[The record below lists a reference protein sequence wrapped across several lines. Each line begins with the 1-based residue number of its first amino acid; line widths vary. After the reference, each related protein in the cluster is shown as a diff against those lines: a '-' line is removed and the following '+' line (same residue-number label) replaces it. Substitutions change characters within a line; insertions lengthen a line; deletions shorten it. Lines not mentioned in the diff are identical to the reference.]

1 MGANQ
6 EMGKIV
12 VGIDG
17 SSGSIAA
24 LKEAARM
31 AEATGSWLDVVACWN
46 VPTSLAVPYALGT
59 VEFEKGARQLLQ
71 DTVTNTFGMQL
82 PENMSTTLVQGQPRQ
97 KLIEMSDGS
106 DMLVVGR
113 RGYGGFTGL
122 LLGSVSQACV
132 AHAHCPVLV
141 VNAGKEFDG
150 SGHDH

>member
-1 MGANQ
+1 MSEKL

-17 SSGSIAA
+17 SAGSVAA

-46 VPTSLAVPYALGT
+46 VPTSMAVPYALGT
-59 VEFEKGARQLLQ
+59 VELEEGAMNLLQ
-71 DTVTNTFGMQL
+71 DTVATTFGTPL
-82 PENMSTTLVQGQPRQ
+82 PANMSTTLVQGQPRQ
-97 KLIEMSDGS
+97 KLIEMSDGA

-113 RGYGGFTGL
+113 RGHGGFTGL

-141 VNAGKEFDG
+141 VNADKLADKPA
-150 SGHDH
+150 HDQ